1 MGIIILSTLVLD
13 SLIKELGGVV
23 VGLWLCMQELQGSDS
38 NLQRRVLTVF
48 LLVELVEYTRNRDL
62 GLNGEGLPLVAP
74 LELSSP

>member
-48 LLVELVEYTRNRDL
+48 LLVELVEYI
-62 GLNGEGLPLVAP
+62 
-74 LELSSP
+74 LETGIKG